1 MSDDSEFLNILN
13 TELNNK
19 ENFQLTPDIKPK
31 LTSLPI
37 PLTSLPI
44 KLTSQPIPIKP
55 ISNFEYDY
63 ILIGGG
69 PTSLTLAWY
78 LAQQKKKVLIIEKE
92 KELGGCHRVQR
103 VDGLFTEHG
112 PRVYSDSYINFT
124 NLLKEMDLDYNKIFT
139 PYTFDLTNIGTKK
152 KTDLSLYERFCLG
165 LGILALTFNSEYG
178 KQTSILEYMKWFSF
192 KEETIDYIDR
202 IVRLSDGATAERY
215 TVFQFLQLANQQ
227 FLYSLHQPKLPTD
240 QGLIKL
246 WQEKLLKTGFVKIK
260 VNHEVTVINK
270 NKDNEIDNIVVLD
283 RSNLNQ
289 SEVKGG
295 KYIITIPPK
304 PLVKLLKNSK
314 VENAFGNINELQ
326 KWSDQNSY
334 FDYLPITLHWNY
346 VVDLPKIQG
355 LPLSEWGIA
364 FIILTNYMKFEGSL
378 EEKQN
383 SKTVISTCI
392 TFPERKSSF
401 INKTA
406 HEASLLDIKTE
417 VIRQLRTV
425 IPNLPI
431 PTKMLLSPQVYR
443 DEKNKRWVNIDTAYV
458 LTNENAHISA
468 ESKIYKN
475 LYNCGSHN
483 GKSKYYYTSLESA
496 VSNAISLANVL
507 EPKINKPLQETA
519 QISVYINRL
528 IILVIVG
535 LIAGYYYKTRY

>member
-19 ENFQLTPDIKPK
+19 ENFEQTIPS
-31 LTSLPI
+31 TSKISKPI
-37 PLTSLPI
+37 PLTTTI
-44 KLTSQPIPIKP
+44 SQPIPLPIKP
-55 ISNFEYDY
+55 ISNLEYDY

-69 PTSLTLAWY
+69 PTGLTLAWY

-103 VDGLFTEHG
+103 IDGLFTEHG

-124 NLLKEMDLDYNKIFT
+124 NLIKEMDLDYNEIFT

-227 FLYSLHQPKLPTD
+227 FLYSLHQPRLPTD

-246 WQEKLLKTGFVKIK
+246 WVEKLIKTGFVKIK

-270 NKDNEIDNIVVLD
+270 NKDNIIDNIVVLD

-289 SEVKGG
+289 SEIKGG
-295 KYIITIPPK
+295 KYIITVPPK
-304 PLVKLLKNSK
+304 PLVKLLRNSK

-326 KWSDQNSY
+326 KWSDLNSY
-334 FDYLPITLHWNY
+334 FDYLPITMHWNY

-364 FIILTNYMKFEGSL
+364 FIILSKYMKFEGSL
-378 EEKQN
+378 EEKEN

-392 TFPERKSSF
+392 TFPERKSTF
-401 INKTA
+401 TNKTA
-406 HEASLLDIKTE
+406 HESSLIDIKTE
-417 VIRQLRTV
+417 IIRQLRTV
-425 IPNLPI
+425 IPKLPI

-519 QISVYINRL
+519 QISRYIQL
-528 IILVIVG
+528 LLMVTVIL
-535 LIAGYYYKTRY
+535 LIARYYYKIK

>member
-1 MSDDSEFLNILN
+1 MNDNVDSEFLNIVN
-13 TELNNK
+13 TELNNV
-19 ENFQLTPDIKPK
+19 ENFKQSIDN
-31 LTSLPI
+31 PI
-37 PLTSLPI
+37 L
-44 KLTSQPIPIKP
+44 PIKP
-55 ISNFEYDY
+55 INLPITNFEYDY

-139 PYTFDLTNIGTKK
+139 PYIFDITNIGSKK
-152 KTDLSLYERFCLG
+152 KTDLSFYEMFCLG

-178 KQTSILEYMKWFSF
+178 KQTSILDYMKWFSF
-192 KEETIDYIDR
+192 KDETIDYIDR

-227 FLYSLHQPKLPTD
+227 FLYSLHQPKLPND

-246 WQEKLLKTGFVKIK
+246 WVEKLIKTGFVKIK

-270 NKDNEIDNIVVLD
+270 NKDNIIDNIVVLD

-289 SEVKGG
+289 SEIKGG
-295 KYIITIPPK
+295 KYIITVPPK

-326 KWSDQNSY
+326 KWSDLNSY
-334 FDYLPITLHWNY
+334 FDYLPITMHWNY

-364 FIILTNYMKFEGSL
+364 FVILTNYMKFEGSL
-378 EEKQN
+378 EEKEN

-392 TFPERKSSF
+392 TFPERKSTF
-401 INKTA
+401 TNKTA
-406 HEASLLDIKTE
+406 HESSLIDIKTE
-417 VIRQLRTV
+417 IIRQLRTV

-458 LTNENAHISA
+458 LTNENAHIPF
-468 ESKIYKN
+468 ESRVYKN

-519 QISVYINRL
+519 QISVYLNRL
-528 IILVIVG
+528 IMLTIVG